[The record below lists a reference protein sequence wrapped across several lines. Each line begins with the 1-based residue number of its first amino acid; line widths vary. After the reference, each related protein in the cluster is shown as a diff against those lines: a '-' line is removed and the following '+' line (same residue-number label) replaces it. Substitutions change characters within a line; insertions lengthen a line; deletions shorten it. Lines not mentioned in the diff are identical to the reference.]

1 MAAAGGSVGRKRK
14 QAVGAARKR
23 KPVAKRSLGKRK
35 QAEAP
40 PMPQV
45 RHQPARRTVVV
56 DDESASATDESDGDS
71 DESDTVDELP
81 PMRAP
86 LPRAASVAAA
96 AVKRAAPPPALD
108 DSDDSSDESE
118 DVFVPTRRA
127 KRPATRAADDD
138 DDVLS
143 EQRGNGRGAGAGKQ
157 RGRTA
162 SGRQLA
168 SGARSVRMMGAQGSR
183 LHRQP
188 TSS

>member
-1 MAAAGGSVGRKRK
+1 VARKRK
-14 QAVGAARKR
+14 QAVGATRKR
-23 KPVAKRSLGKRK
+23 KPVAKRSLDKRK

-81 PMRAP
+81 LMRPP

-127 KRPATRAADDD
+127 KRPATRADEAAADDD
-138 DDVLS
+138 DVHS